1 MLRAWLAL
9 GAGVCCGLIGMRR
22 AASLGCRAREL
33 RRWLEAL
40 QRLALLLEESASTL
54 PRAFRQAAMGTGLA
68 AESLRATAERLEQ
81 EPGFT
86 AAQAFAQSGM
96 DYLGWA
102 TEEEKGQ
109 LTDMMAGIGRGS
121 LAMRRITA
129 AAKAAVMAKPAT
141 RTISMPLPP
150 R

>member
-54 PRAFRQAAMGTGLA
+54 PDRK
-68 AESLRATAERLEQ
+68 S
-81 EPGFT
+81 
-86 AAQAFAQSGM
+86 
-96 DYLGWA
+96 
-102 TEEEKGQ
+102 
-109 LTDMMAGIGRGS
+109 
-121 LAMRRITA
+121 
-129 AAKAAVMAKPAT
+129 VV
-141 RTISMPLPP
+141 
-150 R
+150 

>member
-1 MLRAWLAL
+1 M
-9 GAGVCCGLIGMRR
+9 CCGLIGMRR

-121 LAMRRITA
+121 LARLWT
-129 AAKAAVMAKPAT
+129 
-141 RTISMPLPP
+141 MP
-150 R
+150 RNG